1 MAAALND
8 TGLHD
13 TGLKFDRPPVARGR
27 FRLVDADAHID
38 PPHTFWAEYL
48 PSHLRDMAPTI
59 EEGDECD
66 FVVFEGRKRP
76 LVMLANQAGRSGKDF
91 KMMGKLSDLHDSA
104 SPGLPTCRCVTLMRR
119 GGCCVKRRLS
129 VIVR

>member
-1 MAAALND
+1 MDSATL
-8 TGLHD
+8 D
-13 TGLKFDRPPVARGR
+13 TGLKFDRPPVARDR

-48 PSHLRDMAPTI
+48 PPHLKDMAPTI

-104 SPGLPTCRCVTLMRR
+104 SPEKRLATWMSTESTRR
-119 GGCCVKRRLS
+119 SCLAAARWGR
-129 VIVR
+129 